1 MKKLQEVKKNLSQRA
16 QIIEEEKKVKKAA
29 TLVQSA
35 IRRRLARKRIAELR
49 SKALMRETRM
59 DFNKYIRVRVKKG
72 EEGKNKQ
79 PEIDLENGMKILEEY
94 MWESKQLIRDL
105 CLDWWKERKEKAF
118 QLRKLEHALNKK
130 NDVVKKTMSH
140 TKEQSLGIV
149 SFAKTLGLDTKSKKI
164 NEAIEEMEHILSNDC
179 NYVNH
184 PEDNLVGLT
193 KVRNLTEKIFKRTEK
208 HMTYRRE
215 IECQTDGDSRA
226 VIVEEVKSAEES
238 PKKKRRRR
246 RKELQKGRKKK

>member
-1 MKKLQEVKKNLSQRA
+1 MKEREIKIKNKRIEGQNEREEVEVPEILQLSDAELQKKNMLELVEKRAREANERIARSKKKKLSQRA

-105 CLDWWKERKEKAF
+105 CLDWWKERKEKAV
-118 QLRKLEHALNKK
+118 QLIIGIDLLEDIFFLNDSLLTKSS
-130 NDVVKKTMSH
+130 NEIFTIFTLDGTGLDVVVTNVSNVLPIAH
-140 TKEQSLGIV
+140 GIQLLH
-149 SFAKTLGLDTKSKKI
+149 FFHDLLF
-164 NEAIEEMEHILSNDC
+164 MLL
-179 NYVNH
+179 
-184 PEDNLVGLT
+184 PLL
-193 KVRNLTEKIFKRTEK
+193 
-208 HMTYRRE
+208 
-215 IECQTDGDSRA
+215 
-226 VIVEEVKSAEES
+226 
-238 PKKKRRRR
+238 
-246 RKELQKGRKKK
+246 